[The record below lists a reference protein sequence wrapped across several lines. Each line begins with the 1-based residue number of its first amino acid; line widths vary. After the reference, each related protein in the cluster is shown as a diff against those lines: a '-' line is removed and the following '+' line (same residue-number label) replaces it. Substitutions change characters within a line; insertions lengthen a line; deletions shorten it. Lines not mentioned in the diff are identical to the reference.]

1 MLSIHSPQ
9 KNFTSVNKD
18 MNKEYS
24 KIIVS
29 KNNLLF
35 MSILIGKINKHQDTE
50 LDNIKID
57 LDNVQISFTSQPTD
71 TIRILVSDILI
82 NSVSNEYYFL
92 VSEILNENDGS
103 SISKNNLLILYS
115 NCKLNTFLYESIS
128 TSSYQKYN
136 IFKDFNIGT
145 PRGIWVDSDPI

>member
-1 MLSIHSPQ
+1 MLSIHSSQ

-24 KIIVS
+24 NIIIS

-35 MSILIGKINKHQDTE
+35 ISILIKKINKLQGTE

-57 LDNVQISFTSQPTD
+57 LANVQISFTSKPTD
-71 TIRILVSDILI
+71 TIRILVSDILV
-82 NSVSNEYYFL
+82 NSVTNEYYFL
-92 VSEILNENDGS
+92 VSEILNENDGYNIS
-103 SISKNNLLILYS
+103 NKGILVLCSNSRYNTYFYDSISI
-115 NCKLNTFLYESIS
+115 IS
-128 TSSYQKYN
+128 YKKYN
-136 IFKDFNIGT
+136 IFKDLNIGT

>member
-71 TIRILVSDILI
+71 TIRILV
-82 NSVSNEYYFL
+82 L
-92 VSEILNENDGS
+92 VI
-103 SISKNNLLILYS
+103 
-115 NCKLNTFLYESIS
+115 
-128 TSSYQKYN
+128 
-136 IFKDFNIGT
+136 
-145 PRGIWVDSDPI
+145 